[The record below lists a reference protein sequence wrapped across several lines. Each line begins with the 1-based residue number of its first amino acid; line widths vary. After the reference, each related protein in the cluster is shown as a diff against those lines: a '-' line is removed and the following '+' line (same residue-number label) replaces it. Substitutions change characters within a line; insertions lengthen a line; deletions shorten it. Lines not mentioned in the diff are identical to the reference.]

1 MIQKKYEL
9 QIKTQADYLKYYI
22 EQNQELRRELAAL
35 KVSVTCMHVT
45 ATLLCPCMLSTRC
58 MGVVSFPFKESTLV
72 SPCYEDV

>member
-35 KVSVTCMHVT
+35 KVSVTFLHVT
-45 ATLLCPCMLSTRC
+45 VC
-58 MGVVSFPFKESTLV
+58 
-72 SPCYEDV
+72 